1 VKYEMLK
8 RTHTIDAPWTVVRSN
23 DKHQARLNAIKVILN
38 AVPYKRLDDSL
49 DFALDENIIVSG
61 SRELEIM
68 EVERVR
74 SGKFTD

>member
-1 VKYEMLK
+1 MDQELGPGQELEQLVEE
-8 RTHTIDAPWTVVRSN
+8 N
-23 DKHQARLNAIKVILN
+23 ARLKADNRKAIKVILN
-38 AVPYKRLDDSL
+38 AVPYKRLDNSL

-61 SRELEIM
+61 LRELEMM

>member
-1 VKYEMLK
+1 
-8 RTHTIDAPWTVVRSN
+8 VRSN
-23 DKHQARLNAIKVILN
+23 NKHLARLNAIKVILN
-38 AVPYKRLDDSL
+38 AVPYARHDDSL

-74 SGKFTD
+74 SGKFTG

>member
-1 VKYEMLK
+1 MDQELGPGQELEQLVEE
-8 RTHTIDAPWTVVRSN
+8 N
-23 DKHQARLNAIKVILN
+23 ARLKADNRKAIKVILN

-61 SRELEIM
+61 SRELEMM

>member
-1 VKYEMLK
+1 M
-8 RTHTIDAPWTVVRSN
+8 TVDQELGPGQELEQLVEEN
-23 DKHQARLNAIKVILN
+23 ARLKADNRKAIKVILN

-61 SRELEIM
+61 SRELEMM